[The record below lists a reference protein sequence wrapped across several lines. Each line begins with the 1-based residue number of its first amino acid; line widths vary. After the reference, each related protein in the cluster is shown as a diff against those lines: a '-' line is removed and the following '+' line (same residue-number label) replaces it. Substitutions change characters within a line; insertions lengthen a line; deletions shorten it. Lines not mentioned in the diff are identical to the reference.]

1 MLILRRW
8 PGQDVIVT
16 DILGNTLTIRVLEPR
31 RGAHPRDVELGFT
44 DRDRNFRIERPER
57 RPVPVDGHD
66 VQRWDAAGKS
76 TPLADMERLKKC
88 LDDPDRKYWPEPVI
102 SSPTLKYDPPPW
114 TERGEG
120 DASTVNP
127 LAPAEPFAKIVEG
140 YP

>member
-44 DRDRNFRIERPER
+44 DRDRNFRIERTER
-57 RPVPVDGHD
+57 RPAPSVEGHD
-66 VQRWDAAGKS
+66 IPGWVNAS
-76 TPLADMERLKKC
+76 VLT
-88 LDDPDRKYWPEPVI
+88 
-102 SSPTLKYDPPPW
+102 YDPPPW

-120 DASTVNP
+120 DAR
-127 LAPAEPFAKIVEG
+127 
-140 YP
+140 